1 MNKRNEGGNQVVL
14 AAVLLTGFGAAHLI
28 DDFLYGVP
36 ADFGLSNPVTQVLAL
51 LYFLITSWLLVL
63 AVRGQKAGYIGN
75 MILGLFLLAADMTKH
90 GMEGM
95 FWGAWRTGLFSRFLS
110 FGVMGIGLWLAI
122 VSCRA
127 WQAAKADAA

>member
-1 MNKRNEGGNQVVL
+1 M
-14 AAVLLTGFGAAHLI
+14 TGFGAAHLI

-36 ADFGLSNPVTQVLAL
+36 VDFGLSNPVTQVPAL

-63 AVRGQKAGYIGN
+63 AVRGQKAGYISN

-95 FWGAWRTGLFSRFLS
+95 FWGPWRTGLFSRFLS
-110 FGVMGIGLWLAI
+110 FGVMWIGLWLAI
-122 VSCRA
+122 VSYRA